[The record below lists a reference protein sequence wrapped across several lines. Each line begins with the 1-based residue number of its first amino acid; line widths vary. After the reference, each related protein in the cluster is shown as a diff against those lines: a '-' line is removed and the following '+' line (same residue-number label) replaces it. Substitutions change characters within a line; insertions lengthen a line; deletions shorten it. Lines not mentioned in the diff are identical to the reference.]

1 MSSLSLYNL
10 LVGQFTSESSNADD
24 IDIAKFDNL
33 SEDQKLSS
41 SIIEN
46 LRMILGTRKGS
57 VAHMPDF
64 GMPDILQLYNE
75 FGDPLEKLKEDLH
88 NVILKYEPRIGEV
101 RFEETEFDQKILRAS
116 IKIIIRLKDNPN
128 QEILITEFST
138 TGWTKVIQ
146 QREVK

>member
-46 LRMILGTRKGS
+46 LRMILSTRKGS

>member
-10 LVGQFTSESSNADD
+10 LVGQFASESNNVDEKD
-24 IDIAKFDNL
+24 ITKFDKF
-33 SEDQKLSS
+33 SEDQKISL

-46 LRMILGTRKGS
+46 LRMILSTRKGS
-57 VAHMPDF
+57 VVHLPDF
-64 GMPDILQLYNE
+64 GMPDILQLYMDY
-75 FGDPLEKLKEDLH
+75 GDPIEELKNDLH
-88 NVILKYEPRIGEV
+88 DVILKYEPRIGEV
-101 RFEETEFDQKILRAS
+101 RFEETDFDRKILRAS

-128 QEILITEFST
+128 QEILLTEFST